1 MLTLTHKAKNK
12 WLLRGHSELNQ
23 KHSNFD
29 ILRMFIGICLSNHCQ
44 RQYTV
49 YRIQN
54 CLSRKK
60 IGVPFPK
67 SLI

>member
-1 MLTLTHKAKNK
+1 MLTLTHQAKNK

-29 ILRMFIGICLSNHCQ
+29 ILIISIGIYLSDHCQ
-44 RQYTV
+44 PRYTV

-60 IGVPFPK
+60 LGSLFPK
-67 SLI
+67 V